1 MEVESII
8 KANVSYCGLVISDFP
23 LPQKLLEF
31 QNLFLEKFGLNN
43 QMKPSEISLI
53 KYNGDEIMGES
64 PYIEMVRN
72 IASNKKKEKETIF
85 VETEKVPVY
94 FDGEKSIEFEE
105 EIKKLVEKEFRIA
118 ANHIKEGLTKH
129 LTVSNCKKVRSEKC
143 ANCKQQIFGYLF
155 KKVSNGQDENYC
167 ELCSTKVEEPMFK
180 IY

>member
-1 MEVESII
+1 MHQI
-8 KANVSYCGLVISDFP
+8 
-23 LPQKLLEF
+23 
-31 QNLFLEKFGLNN
+31 
-43 QMKPSEISLI
+43 
-53 KYNGDEIMGES
+53 
-64 PYIEMVRN
+64 
-72 IASNKKKEKETIF
+72 KKKEKETIF

-143 ANCKQQIFGYLF
+143 ANCQQQIFGYLF
-155 KKVSNGQDENYC
+155 KKVSSGQDENYC